1 VAATVAPGPP
11 LRRVSRYGEE
21 MVRNLLSVWHDATYV
36 VDWSSAAAQRIG
48 ANVGA
53 FNAELESMGVLIEGA
68 GLEPPETAV
77 VARPDGDDV
86 QVTDGPYATSPPV
99 MGGFWIVDVADR
111 AAALRLAC
119 DAARA
124 TEGPV
129 ELRPF
134 QAD

>member
-1 VAATVAPGPP
+1 MA
-11 LRRVSRYGEE
+11 RY
-21 MVRNLLSVWHDATYV
+21 LLSVWHDETYV
-36 VDWSSAAAQRIG
+36 VEWSSDAAQRIG
-48 ANVGA
+48 AKVGA
-53 FNAELESMGVLIEGA
+53 FNAELETMGALVEGA

-77 VARPDGDDV
+77 VARPAGDDV
-86 QVTDGPYATSPPV
+86 QVTDGPYAPSSPV

-111 AAALRLAC
+111 ATALRLAH